1 MRCCGALAPVCV
13 IQAAML
19 IKSDD
24 GGFKCANG
32 AAQERNWLV
41 QVWGDLAL
49 SCGGGLLH
57 TASMDVLLDDLH
69 VHVVQHVSAGGSGL
83 NVPGFRQYSAH

>member
-49 SCGGGLLH
+49 SCEGGLGEQ
-57 TASMDVLLDDLH
+57 AGILDGFGCSKACDLH
-69 VHVVQHVSAGGSGL
+69 
-83 NVPGFRQYSAH
+83 